1 MSKAFEKSNETTMT
15 YGLTD
20 RRSMTV
26 LSRVIIA
33 AVVDPVGRKANWSEK
48 FKVGGG
54 DWSAGYMY
62 CLTNWINVKKTSAV
76 YNAF

>member
-1 MSKAFEKSNETTMT
+1 
-15 YGLTD
+15 
-20 RRSMTV
+20 

-62 CLTNWINVKKTSAV
+62 CLTNWINVKKPQQFTTPFK
-76 YNAF
+76 NDIHKLT